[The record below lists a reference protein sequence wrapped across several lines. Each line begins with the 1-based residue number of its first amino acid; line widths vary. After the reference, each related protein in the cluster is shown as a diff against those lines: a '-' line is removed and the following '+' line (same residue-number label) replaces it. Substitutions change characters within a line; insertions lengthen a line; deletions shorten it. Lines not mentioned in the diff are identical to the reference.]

1 MLRCPSGFQAPCPCG
16 WNICSEPRQMLSPVA
31 VSASLFVSVCEA
43 ARLASQDSAGTGE
56 GEATLILSLGMLAP
70 LPQFFANT
78 LHSYC
83 MGLQWI
89 NIELE
94 LTHQPL

>member
-1 MLRCPSGFQAPCPCG
+1 MSVGLSGSMSLWLEHLLRAPPDAFSSSYFS
-16 WNICSEPRQMLSPVA
+16 ISM
-31 VSASLFVSVCEA
+31 SVCEA
-43 ARLASQDSAGTGE
+43 ARLASQASAGTGE

-94 LTHQPL
+94 LIHRPL